1 MASQRGSTTHRV
13 PWRIGGLLLC
23 ALTLIVLAALAWGS
37 TQLDAATIWQLRAPR
52 VLAAAGVGALLALSG
67 LAMQVVLRNPL
78 ADPYVL
84 GTSGGAAVGALL
96 ALMLGLSLW
105 FGAALGALAVTALL
119 LALARRA
126 LAQADDASARLILVG
141 AMLAA
146 LSGALGTLLLTLTSD
161 QQLRGAIFWL
171 VGDLSGARDGMWC
184 VLLAVVLAMALAWR
198 ARSVDRL
205 LLGSEAAALLGEPV
219 RALRVGLLAGAS
231 LAAGWA
237 VATAGAIGFVG
248 LVVPHALR
256 LCGVQRIRDLA
267 WMAPVGGASLL
278 VAADLFARTVA
289 APMELPVGA
298 VMALVGAPV
307 FILFLLRGA
316 R

>member
-1 MASQRGSTTHRV
+1 MHAERQVPHHAPPRHRLLAM
-13 PWRIGGLLLC
+13 GLVVCFGLVV
-23 ALTLIVLAALAWGS
+23 AAALGAG
-37 TQLDAATIWQLRAPR
+37 TVDPQLIWQIRAPR

-78 ADPYVL
+78 ADPFVL

-126 LAQADDASARLILVG
+126 LTQADDASARLILVG

-146 LSGALGTLLLTLTSD
+146 VSGALGTLLLTLTPD
-161 QQLRGAIFWL
+161 QQLRGAIFWM
-171 VGDLSGARDGMWC
+171 VGDLSGAHDGQWC
-184 VLLAVVLAMALAWR
+184 LLLAAVLALALAVR

-219 RALRVGLLAGAS
+219 PALRIGLLSGAS

-256 LCGVQRIRDLA
+256 LRGVQRTRDLA
-267 WMAPVGGASLL
+267 WMAPLGGATLL
-278 VAADLFARTVA
+278 VAADLLARTVA
-289 APMELPVGA
+289 APLELPVGA

-307 FILFLLRGA
+307 FISFLLREA

>member
-1 MASQRGSTTHRV
+1 MLTWRSRLQARPGWRV
-13 PWRIGGLLLC
+13 AAAVMLGLLVLVASLC
-23 ALTLIVLAALAWGS
+23 LGA

-96 ALMLGLSLW
+96 ALMFGLSLGL
-105 FGAALGALAVTALL
+105 GAAVGALVVTALL
-119 LALARRA
+119 LTLARRA
-126 LAQADDASARLILVG
+126 LTQADDASARLILVG

-146 LSGALGTLLLTLTSD
+146 VTGALGTLLLTLTPD
-161 QQLRGAIFWL
+161 PQLRGAIFWL
-171 VGDLSGARDGMWC
+171 VGDLSGARGGLGC
-184 VLLAVVLAMALAWR
+184 LLLAAGLAALLIWR

-219 RALRVGLLAGAS
+219 VVLRWSLLAGAS

-237 VATAGAIGFVG
+237 VATAGSIGFVG

-256 LCGVQRIRDLA
+256 LGGVQRTRDLA
-267 WMAPVGGASLL
+267 WAAPVGGATLL
-278 VAADLFARTVA
+278 VAADLLARTMA
-289 APMELPVGA
+289 APQELPVGA
-298 VMALVGAPV
+298 VMALLGAPL
-307 FILFLLRGA
+307 FIAFLLRGA